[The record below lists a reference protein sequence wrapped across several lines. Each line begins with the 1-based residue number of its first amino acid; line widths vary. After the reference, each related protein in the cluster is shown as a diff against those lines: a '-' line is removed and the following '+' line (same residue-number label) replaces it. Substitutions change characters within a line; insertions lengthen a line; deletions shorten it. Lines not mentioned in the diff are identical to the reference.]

1 MRRAA
6 ACAVGG
12 ALLVAMLLVA
22 CTGNNS
28 ISRTALSRIKVNWG
42 NGAPQWWTK
51 EETRILGSIQHLQAE
66 SAAAAQRMADKKVA
80 SGSMNQEL
88 LLSDAA
94 NRSWGPNGPYAMV
107 HDGQVN

>member
-1 MRRAA
+1 
-6 ACAVGG
+6 
-12 ALLVAMLLVA
+12 LLVAMLLVA
-22 CTGNNS
+22 GTGNNS

-42 NGAPQWWTK
+42 DGAPQWWTK

-66 SAAAAQRMADKKVA
+66 SADAAQRMADKKVA

-94 NRSWGPNGPYAMV
+94 NRSWVPNGPYAMV
-107 HDGQVN
+107 QDGQVN